1 MRKSEVFNFAA
12 AQAHDPAESALF
24 RERSRFFYDYS
35 TSKLLDMP
43 TRTLT
48 RPLVLMLTNGY
59 MQASFER
66 QPTVPG
72 QTVAQPPAFAPR
84 PRFVRQRDAALR
96 NMVIGGAIGAAAI
109 VTLFLSFVWSR
120 P

>member
-1 MRKSEVFNFAA
+1 
-12 AQAHDPAESALF
+12 
-24 RERSRFFYDYS
+24 
-35 TSKLLDMP
+35 
-43 TRTLT
+43 
-48 RPLVLMLTNGY
+48 MLTNGY

-66 QPTVPG
+66 QTAIST
-72 QTVAQPPAFAPR
+72 QTVVQPQAFAQR

-109 VTLFLSFVWSR
+109 VTLLLSFVWSR